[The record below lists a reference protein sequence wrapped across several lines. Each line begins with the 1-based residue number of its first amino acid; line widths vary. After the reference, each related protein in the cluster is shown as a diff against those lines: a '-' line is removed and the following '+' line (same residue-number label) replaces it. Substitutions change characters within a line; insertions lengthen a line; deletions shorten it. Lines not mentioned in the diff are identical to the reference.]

1 MRFRMTSLVVFVSMM
16 LAVGLLTV
24 TAGQASAAKQYSLKS
39 IKHVVV
45 FMQENRSADSYFG
58 HLNALQPA
66 YEAEP
71 VTGNPNPNGP
81 GTIVPFH
88 NTNLCES
95 SDLNHSWNGEHQA
108 WDNGAMDGFTAANDS
123 SSANPDGSDPN
134 GARAMGYYTQAD
146 LPYYYSLYS
155 TFATGDR
162 YFQDVLGPTYP
173 NRFYL
178 LAGTSFGH
186 IQNDNS
192 PNGGYP
198 NKTIFELLGNAHVSW
213 KIYAASFPFGELFS
227 YVLKNAKRHVFSI
240 SQYYLDAKH
249 GRLPA
254 VSFVDPNFLGTVN
267 TETDEHPPS
276 DVQVGQHFAYTIV
289 TALEKSRDWRS
300 SALFLTYDEN
310 GGFYDHVAPPAA
322 VAPDAIS
329 PMLQPGDTAAA
340 FNQLGPR
347 VPVVVVSPFAK
358 AHYVSHVV
366 HDHTSITRFIE
377 TRFSLPSLTARDAA
391 SNPMLEFFD
400 FSTRTFKVPPSF
412 PAPSVTLC

>member
-1 MRFRMTSLVVFVSMM
+1 MRFRVRSLVGF
-16 LAVGLLTV
+16 LAGASVLSLLV
-24 TAGQASAAKQYSLKS
+24 ASSGPAAAKSNQSLSS
-39 IKHVVV
+39 IGHVVV
-45 FMQENRSADSYFG
+45 LMQENRSADSYLAQ
-58 HLNALQPA
+58 LNATQPA

-71 VTGNPNPNGP
+71 TTGNPNPIGP

-88 NTNLCES
+88 KTMLCET

-108 WDNGAMDGFTAANDS
+108 WDNGAMDGFTAANDIN
-123 SSANPDGSDPN
+123 SANSDPSDPT
-134 GARAMGYYTQAD
+134 GSRAMGYYTKAE
-146 LPYYYSLYS
+146 LPYYYSLFN

-162 YFQDVLGPTYP
+162 YFQSVLSQTFP

-186 IQNDNS
+186 IRNDS
-192 PNGGYP
+192 PPSGGFP

-213 KIYAASFPFGELFS
+213 KIYESQFAFGELFS
-227 YVLKNAKRHVFSI
+227 YVQKHAKNHVFPI
-240 SQYYLDAKH
+240 SQYYLDAQH
-249 GRLPA
+249 GTLPS
-254 VSFVDPNFLGTVN
+254 VSFVDPIFIAAPNV
-267 TETDEHPPS
+267 ETDEHPPS
-276 DVQVGQHFAYTIV
+276 NVQVGQSFAYGVINS
-289 TALEKSRDWRS
+289 LEQSPNWKH

-322 VAPDAIS
+322 AAPDGIA
-329 PMLQPGDTAAA
+329 PMLTPGDTVAG

-347 VPVVVVSPFAK
+347 VPVVVVSPFAR

-377 TRFSLPSLTARDAA
+377 TRFNLPSLTARDAA
-391 SNPMLEFFD
+391 ADPMLEFFD
-400 FSTRTFKVPPSF
+400 FANPPFKSAPAF